1 MNFNFNDAAGI
12 TNNPANKSLQPN
24 MIHTVTFDGCEA
36 IDGVE
41 FKNGT
46 KGVFSNNFRL
56 RSKSISLNKILGC
69 TCSNDRKKSML
80 IDFSNL
86 FFSYKFRISL
96 TISENA
102 FPSSYS

>member
-46 KGVFSNNFRL
+46 KGNVLDIKFANNDGYYTETIFEPKSSDEKRQESEIGGKKYVKPSN
-56 RSKSISLNKILGC
+56 IE
-69 TCSNDRKKSML
+69 
-80 IDFSNL
+80 NL
-86 FFSYKFRISL
+86 
-96 TISENA
+96 T
-102 FPSSYS
+102 